1 MNCLSFSLVYIFVV
15 RVAIFLLF
23 FAFEKKERYNTK
35 KDINHMKKK
44 NKLVVLLTGLGMM
57 LFSLVVCI
65 LATNQTFGGRNIAF
79 DSTYKERKV
88 TLKATYY
95 EKKDAE
101 YALLLCPGYSCDRAK
116 WRVMMNVALSS
127 NVSVMTFD
135 YSGQGGSYGKI
146 GFDNAKTDDI
156 PTQIDDALET
166 LHSLS
171 EIEYENII
179 LMGHSMGGRSIL
191 RLMYDYHVE
200 GADTKLEKKNV
211 KNIIL
216 FSPEVNYKHNAQASL
231 FASTDDE
238 NEYPWKDYS
247 SKAVED
253 VDVYLLGST
262 ADDVVSSYDILRISE
277 RLTGKKT
284 VEEGCIDFVTTTEKG
299 NKVTVGVT
307 SLVLHSYQMYS
318 TRFAD
323 YLVSSLKSITGKEIS
338 YPTGIVSC
346 IYLGWI
352 FALVGIFLSLFALS
366 MNDEKQEIDFVE
378 EVEIVN
384 TKSFL
389 LNKLLLWIPGL
400 LIGGLICCICV
411 VLPFGSPVMNIPYMC
426 LIAGYGILLFF
437 LYRIGKVKGTKG
449 KMSRISFKAKA
460 NRKEII
466 LALLIPGAFSFYVWF
481 ILKMT
486 MYNLLP
492 FNIRLFWLVFSTL
505 LMSIGYYVSSY
516 EEDLLRKANA
526 KKSTLFFYNLIQYSA
541 LFLFVFFYLAI
552 KSYSGFIGQMQ
563 NLLLMYALTLPLGN
577 YVKRKIHSRLYG
589 ALVSSFLFQAIM
601 ITSAAIISVF

>member
-1 MNCLSFSLVYIFVV
+1 
-15 RVAIFLLF
+15 
-23 FAFEKKERYNTK
+23 
-35 KDINHMKKK
+35 MKKK
-44 NKLVVLLTGLGMM
+44 NHLVVLLLGLGMM

-65 LATNQTFGGRNIAF
+65 CATSKTFSGSDISF
-79 DSTYKERKV
+79 DSSYKEKKV
-88 TLKATYY
+88 TLRGTYY

-116 WRVMMNVALSS
+116 WRVMMNVILSM
-127 NVSVMTFD
+127 NLTVMTFD

-156 PTQIDDALET
+156 PTQIDDALEK

-171 EIEYENII
+171 NIEYENII

-191 RLMYDYHVE
+191 RLMYDYHIE
-200 GADTKLEKKNV
+200 DAETKLKKKNV

-247 SKAVED
+247 SKAVEG
-253 VDVYLLGST
+253 VNVYLFGST

-277 RLTGKKT
+277 RLTGEKT
-284 VEEGCIDFVTTTEKG
+284 IEEGCIDFSTTTEKG
-299 NKVTVGVT
+299 NKITVGIT

-323 YLVSSLKSITGKEIS
+323 YLLSSLKEITGKEIS
-338 YPTGIVSC
+338 YPTWLVSW

-352 FALVGIFLSLFALS
+352 FALVGIFLSLFSLS
-366 MNDEKQEIDFVE
+366 MSKEKEEIDFE
-378 EVEIVN
+378 EDVEIVN
-384 TKSFL
+384 MKSFL
-389 LNKLLLWIPGL
+389 LNKLLLWLPGL
-400 LIGGLICCICV
+400 LIGGIICCICV
-411 VLPFGSPVMNIPYMC
+411 ILPFGSPVMNIPYMC

-449 KMSRISFKAKA
+449 KMERISFKAKA
-460 NRKEII
+460 NKKEVLLAI
-466 LALLIPGAFSFYVWF
+466 LVPIAFSFYVWF

-492 FNIRLFWLVFSTL
+492 FNIRLFWLVFSTI

-563 NLLLMYALTLPLGN
+563 NMLLMYALTLPLGN

-589 ALVSSFLFQAIM
+589 AIVSSFLFQAIM

>member
-1 MNCLSFSLVYIFVV
+1 M
-15 RVAIFLLF
+15 R
-23 FAFEKKERYNTK
+23 
-35 KDINHMKKK
+35 KK
-44 NKLVVLLTGLGMM
+44 NSLIVLLTGLGMM
-57 LFSLVVCI
+57 LFSLIICI
-65 LATNQTFGGRNIAF
+65 LATKETFGGKNLSF
-79 DSTYKERKV
+79 DSSYKEKRV
-88 TLKATYY
+88 TLKANYY
-95 EKKDAE
+95 EKKDAD

-116 WRVMMNVALSS
+116 WRVMMNVVLSS

-156 PTQIDDALET
+156 PTQIDDALKM

-171 EIEYENII
+171 KIEYENII

-191 RLMYDYHVE
+191 RLMYDYHVVD
-200 GADTKLEKKNV
+200 ADTKLEKKNV

-247 SKAVED
+247 SKAIEGI
-253 VDVYLLGST
+253 DVYLYGST
-262 ADDVVSSYDILRISE
+262 ADDVVSSYDILRIGE
-277 RLTGKKT
+277 RLADKKT
-284 VEEGCIDFVTTTEKG
+284 IEEGCIDFVMTNERG
-299 NKVTVGVT
+299 GKVTIGVT

-323 YLVSSLKSITGKEIS
+323 YLVSSLKNITGREIS
-338 YPTGIVSC
+338 YPTWIVSC
-346 IYLGWI
+346 IYIGWI
-352 FALVGIFLSLFALS
+352 FALVGIFLSLFSLS
-366 MNDEKQEIDFVE
+366 MKDEKQETDFVA

-384 TKSFL
+384 MRSFL
-389 LNKLLLWIPGL
+389 LNKLFLWIPGL
-400 LIGGLICCICV
+400 LIGGLICSLCV

-426 LIAGYGILLFF
+426 LIAGYGILLFI
-437 LYRIGKVKGTKG
+437 LYRIGKVKGTSG
-449 KMSRISFKAKA
+449 KMERISFKAKA
-460 NRKEII
+460 KRKEII
-466 LALLIPGAFSFYVWF
+466 LAILVPCFFSFYVWF

-516 EEDLLRKANA
+516 EEDLLKKANA
-526 KKSTLFFYNLIQYSA
+526 KKSILVLYNLIQYSA

-563 NLLLMYALTLPLGN
+563 NMLLMYALTLPLGN

-589 ALVSSFLFQAIM
+589 AIVSSFLFQAIM